1 LKNKSNLRKEYKIL
15 LSEIELIQFMKN
27 YKKELKEIHE
37 IRTITSLYFDS
48 ISFELYK
55 KSIFQDVDNFK
66 LRVRQYSN
74 EKSFYKEVKSNLFSG
89 KEKYSKKLEIGSFND
104 VEILNY
110 ENKTFYPSAFTNY
123 TRNYYMFHNSR
134 ITIDRNINYETHRV
148 RTLSS
153 NRVYDSRIVLEI
165 KSLGENND
173 VEKYLFSTPTA
184 FSKYK
189 NAIKLLYKL

>member
-134 ITIDRNINYETHRV
+134 ITIDRNINYETHRF

-173 VEKYLFSTPTA
+173 VERYLFST
-184 FSKYK
+184 
-189 NAIKLLYKL
+189 